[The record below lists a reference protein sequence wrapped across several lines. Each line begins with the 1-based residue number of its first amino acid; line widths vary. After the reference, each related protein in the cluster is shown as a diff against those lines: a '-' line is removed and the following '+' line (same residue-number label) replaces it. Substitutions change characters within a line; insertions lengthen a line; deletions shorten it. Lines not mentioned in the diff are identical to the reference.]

1 MYIRSIYGIVVA
13 GYTNAP
19 IYTIPQKLEKIKLCL
34 TPAIDIEDYCGA
46 VVHPV
51 TNETITK
58 YKQLANDPVLK
69 EVWIKAMAKEL
80 YRLAQGKEG
89 ITKGRTLFDS

>member
-1 MYIRSIYGIVVA
+1 M
-13 GYTNAP
+13 
-19 IYTIPQKLEKIKLCL
+19 
-34 TPAIDIEDYCGA
+34 PAIDIADYCGA

-69 EVWIKAMAKEL
+69 EVWTKAMAKEL
-80 YRLAQGKEG
+80 YCLSQGKEG
-89 ITKGRTLFDS
+89 ITKGTDTIIQFLTHKRFSASQKIAQ